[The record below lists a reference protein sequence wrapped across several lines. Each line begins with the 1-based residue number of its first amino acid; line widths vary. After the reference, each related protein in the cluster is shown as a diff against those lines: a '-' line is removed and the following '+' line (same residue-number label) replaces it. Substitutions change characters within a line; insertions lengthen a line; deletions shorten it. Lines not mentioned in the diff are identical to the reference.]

1 MRRPLLLPYAVVAAL
16 IVLASSAAVLATV
29 RPNGPAT
36 DDATVAAQA
45 SASHAAPELSRSSR
59 LAYWRDK
66 RLWVSNL
73 DGSLRYPIAS
83 VDDVRRVSLTRWSSD
98 GSAVAYVDSG
108 ATLFVVPT
116 QGDAIAVPLP
126 RTLGGSGYQIKDLRW
141 SPDGTRVAATILRPQ
156 DGRSD
161 AYVVDLS
168 AGARTWT
175 RITRMEDLF
184 IGDWISDGE
193 MLGYTAGG
201 AIVVIPATEN
211 GTVRLLTG
219 AVGVSPVIGPDG
231 RIHYLVGRVPISR
244 DPSFPFQTAMRAS
257 VWSAATDGSDAR
269 RETTWELNDLR
280 LDARLPDGRYLVHRG
295 ASNALGAVTDDVALL
310 PSAAGVVERVR
321 IAPDGRTAYGFT
333 SDKIV
338 RIDLTK
344 LVAAPAATPIGSI
357 TVFLDISGDAD
368 VWFPSPLSLARG
380 DARPPAAPSA
390 RYAFALGGHLWQMQK
405 GVATLLVSGPPFRRP
420 ATPPLKWSP
429 DGDHILVVGQA
440 GQGLRF
446 ALEASLVDRSGNT
459 KAIPGTTGAGRS
471 YAWSPSGSEVAV
483 VVDRRGQ
490 NGTFS
495 DAQLEVRFFDPT
507 GRATRAPVAGTEVA
521 WTARGLYLLD
531 DAGAPS
537 GQALRRLDGDA
548 GARTLVTRDRL
559 AADPR
564 AALGRQPLL
573 RETPALSGL
582 EASPDGSFVTLRLEI
597 GSPASTRAY
606 LAILDSEG
614 APLQLIRVDDLSDVA
629 WSPKSTL
636 LGYTSG
642 VRGGTERAFVIS
654 PAGATVAA
662 EAGRFAGW
670 TPDGQ
675 WYLIGRAGSLYAYP
689 VAGGAPVRLGPASA
703 PVSAA
708 ASR

>member
-16 IVLASSAAVLATV
+16 IVLVSSAAVLATV
-29 RPNGPAT
+29 RPSGPAT
-36 DDATVAAQA
+36 GNATAAPQA

-66 RLWVSNL
+66 RLWISNL
-73 DGSLRYPIAS
+73 DGSLRYTIAS
-83 VDDVRRVSLTRWSSD
+83 VDDVRRVSLTRWSVD
-98 GSAVAYVDSG
+98 GSAVAYVDNG

-116 QGDAIAVPLP
+116 QGDAIAVGLP
-126 RTLGGSGYQIKDLRW
+126 RALGGSGYQIRDLRW
-141 SPDGTRVAATILRPQ
+141 SPGGTRIAATILRPQ

-168 AGARTWT
+168 ASDRTWT
-175 RITRMEDLF
+175 RITTMEDVF

-193 MLGYTAGG
+193 LLGYTAGG
-201 AIVVIPATEN
+201 AVVVIAATEN
-211 GTVRLLTG
+211 GAVRLLTG

-269 RETTWELNDLR
+269 QETTWELNDLR

-295 ASNALGAVTDDVALL
+295 ASNALGTVTDDVALL

-321 IAPDGRTAYGFT
+321 ISPDGRTAYGFT

-344 LVAAPAATPIGSI
+344 LVAGPAATPIGSI
-357 TVFLDISGDAD
+357 TVFLDTSGDAD
-368 VWFPSPLSLARG
+368 VWFPSALSLARG
-380 DARPPAAPSA
+380 GARPPAAPSA
-390 RYAFALGGHLWQMQK
+390 RYAFALGGHIWQMEK
-405 GVATLLVSGPPFRRP
+405 GVATLLVSGPPFRRT
-420 ATPPLKWSP
+420 AAPLPRWAP
-429 DGDHILVVGQA
+429 DGDHILVIGQA
-440 GQGLRF
+440 GQGLTA
-446 ALEASLVDRSGNT
+446 ALEASLVDRSGN
-459 KAIPGTTGAGRS
+459 ARPIPQTTGAGRS
-471 YAWSPSGSEVAV
+471 YAWSPSGSEVAI

-490 NGTFS
+490 SGTSS

-507 GRATRAPVAGTEVA
+507 GRATRAPLAGTEIA

-531 DAGAPS
+531 DLGAPA
-537 GQALRRLDGDA
+537 GQALRRLEGDV

-564 AALGRQPLL
+564 TAIGRQPLL
-573 RETPALSGL
+573 RETPALAGL
-582 EASPDGSFVTLRLEI
+582 DASPDGSFVTVRLQI
-597 GSPASTRAY
+597 TDPGSTRAY
-606 LAILDSEG
+606 LAILDDEG
-614 APLQLIRVDDLSDVA
+614 AALQLIRVDDLSDVA
-629 WSPKSTL
+629 WSPKSAL

-642 VRGGTERAFVIS
+642 VRSGTERAFVIS
-654 PAGATVAA
+654 PAGTTVAA
-662 EAGRFAGW
+662 ETGRFAGW

-708 ASR
+708 EAR